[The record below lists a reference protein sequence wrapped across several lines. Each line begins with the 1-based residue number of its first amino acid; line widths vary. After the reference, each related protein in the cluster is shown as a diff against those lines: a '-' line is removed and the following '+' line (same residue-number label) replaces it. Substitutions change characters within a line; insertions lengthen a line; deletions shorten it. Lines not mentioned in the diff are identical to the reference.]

1 MKRIALLTFA
11 MLLGIFCYAQSEHLK
26 FSGIPIGGTINQFQE
41 KLVHKGYSLDRLINS
56 RLSIGSRAFKGKF
69 IGKNVLLYVYY
80 DEHTKI
86 VYRVKAV
93 MQSLSESIADQRY
106 QEIQTML
113 LQKYDNGYSDEGQHE
128 RKPSLSIFPKRYKTY
143 SDEEYDWT
151 KCYGKIDVFISKDE
165 SYINYPYMFNVH
177 IDYWDQLN
185 LDKHNKKLLDEL

>member
-11 MLLGIFCYAQSEHLK
+11 MLMGIFCYAQSEHLK
-26 FSGIPIGGTINQFQE
+26 FSGIPIDGSISQFQA
-41 KLVHKGYSLDRLINS
+41 KLIKKGYSLYEELNKE
-56 RLSIGSRAFKGKF
+56 LPNGKRAFEGVF
-69 IGKNVLLYVYY
+69 IGQKVLLYVYY
-80 DEHTKI
+80 DEYTKI

-106 QEIQTML
+106 QEVQRML

-185 LDKHNKKLLDEL
+185 LDKHNNKLLDEL